1 MKRSF
6 LTSSFQPH
14 VLGVALCIGVLG
26 QGCTQPVPSPTGSN
40 ASELGGGSDSGAA
53 DSSTSDS
60 SVDGGTATDSGGG
73 DGYAYAFEKR
83 KDQDR
88 HHVIDLEPGAS
99 STISFTWRD
108 APGLAPP
115 ADLWVVS
122 AGQTLLQVSAL
133 GNSPFAHAGLDV
145 VPLVAGE
152 TYSVVFSR
160 TDESVVVTIADASD
174 HVVLATQATATS
186 ADLVFPATFWR
197 ASIVS
202 DLK

>member
-6 LTSSFQPH
+6 LTSSFQ
-14 VLGVALCIGVLG
+14 LGVALCIGVVS
-26 QGCTQPVPSPTGSN
+26 QGCTQPVPPPTGSN
-40 ASELGGGSDSGAA
+40 ASELGGGSDSGATDA
-53 DSSTSDS
+53 SST
-60 SVDGGTATDSGGG
+60 DGGAATDSGAG

-88 HHVIDLEPGAS
+88 HHAIDLEPGAS
-99 STISFTWRD
+99 TTISFSWRD

-122 AGQTLLQVSAL
+122 AGQTILQVSAL
-133 GNSPFAHAGLDV
+133 GTSPFAHAGLDV
-145 VPLVAGE
+145 APLVAGE
-152 TYSVVFSR
+152 TYSAVFSR
-160 TDESVVVTIADASD
+160 TDESVVVTITDASD
-174 HVVLATQATATS
+174 HVVLATQAAATS

>member
-6 LTSSFQPH
+6 LTSPLQPH
-14 VLGVALCIGVLG
+14 ILGVALCIGVAS

-40 ASELGGGSDSGAA
+40 ASELGGGGDSGADASSTDSGAA
-53 DSSTSDS
+53 
-60 SVDGGTATDSGGG
+60 TDSGAG

-83 KDQDR
+83 RDQDR

-99 STISFTWRD
+99 DTISFTWRD

-122 AGQTLLQVSAL
+122 AGQTVLQVSAL
-133 GNSPFAHAGLDV
+133 GSSPFAHAGLDV
-145 VPLVAGE
+145 VPLVAGAP
-152 TYSVVFSR
+152 YNVVFSR
-160 TDESVVVTIADASD
+160 TDDSVVVTIVDASD
-174 HVVLATQATATS
+174 HVILSTQTAN
-186 ADLVFPATFWR
+186 APDLVFPAPFWR